1 MALLVF
7 MVLLARTPS
16 VPVFSAIPD
25 AQARALFHGHWNM
38 PLKSLAIEAFDIH
51 GRYYTYFGLWP
62 SIVRMPV
69 LLVTHHFDGR
79 LTAPS
84 MLLALAVTLVATARL
99 HWALRTI
106 IRRDAP
112 LGRAETASVGAIQ
125 FLVGA
130 GSVVIFLGS
139 RPLVYHEMEIWGV
152 ATGLLVADCLCRY
165 AMQPSIRRAIAV
177 GLAAT
182 IAAMSRPSVGF
193 GAIAAVGLLA
203 LVELI
208 ELTGSL
214 RRRNDDSEHSPA
226 SRGSWS
232 RVAAL
237 AGTGVVLP
245 GAVYAAINE
254 ARFGTLF
261 SLPLNRQVFTFID
274 HQRQITLAANG
285 GSLFGVKF
293 APTTLFQYARPDA
306 IRLTSHYPFVDF
318 PLHRAHVF
326 GHVIFDTLDRSSSV
340 TASMPGLLLLAIVG
354 TVFLVRRRGLL
365 ARAVAP
371 AAIGLAAGTVF
382 VTTIAFV
389 TNRYLADF
397 VPPLVLLA
405 LVGVQGVATMQP
417 LRTRA
422 GRAGVAAIVVLCAF
436 GVWVSFGLA
445 VVYQRDLQP
454 NDPGYGRGT
463 GTPAASAFA
472 PARAPARDLQLST
485 AHTAPIAARITIDG
499 SAVARSRV

>member
-1 MALLVF
+1 

-16 VPVFSAIPD
+16 VPTFSAIPD
-25 AQARALFHGHWNM
+25 AQARALLHGHWNM
-38 PLKSLAIEAFDIH
+38 PLRSLAIEAFDIH

-62 SIVRMPV
+62 SILRMPI
-69 LLVTHHFDGR
+69 LLVTHHFDGH

-84 MLLALAVTLVATARL
+84 MLLALVVTLVSTARL
-99 HWALRTI
+99 HWSLRKI
-106 IRRDAP
+106 MRPDAP
-112 LGRAETASVGAIQ
+112 LGRGETLSVAAIQ
-125 FLVGA
+125 LLVGA

-152 ATGLLVADCLCRY
+152 ATGLLTADYLCRY
-165 AMQPSIRRAIAV
+165 AMRPSIGRAVLV
-177 GLAAT
+177 GVAAT

-193 GAIAAVGLLA
+193 GAIAAAGLLA

-208 ELTGSL
+208 QLVGS
-214 RRRNDDSEHSPA
+214 RRRPNHDDSAAH
-226 SRGSWS
+226 GSWS
-232 RVAAL
+232 RLLAL

-245 GAVYAAINE
+245 AAVYGAINE

-261 SLPLNRQVFTFID
+261 SLPLNRQVFTFVD
-274 HQRQITLAANG
+274 RQRQITLAANG
-285 GSLFGVKF
+285 DSLFGAKF

-306 IRLTSHYPFVDF
+306 LRFTSRYPFVDF

-354 TVFLVRRRGLL
+354 TVFLIRRRGLL

-371 AAIGLAAGTVF
+371 AAIGLTAGTVF
-382 VTTIAFV
+382 VITIAFV
-389 TNRYLADF
+389 TNRYLADI

-405 LVGVQGVATMQP
+405 LVGVQGVASMRP
-417 LRTRA
+417 LNSRA
-422 GRAGVAAIVVLCAF
+422 GRTGVVAIVVLCAF
-436 GVWVSFGLA
+436 GAWASFGLA

-463 GTPAASAFA
+463 GTSAAAPAPAVA
-472 PARAPARDLQLST
+472 PARRDLKASAAQ
-485 AHTAPIAARITIDG
+485 TAPTAARITIDG
-499 SAVARSRV
+499 SAVARRRV